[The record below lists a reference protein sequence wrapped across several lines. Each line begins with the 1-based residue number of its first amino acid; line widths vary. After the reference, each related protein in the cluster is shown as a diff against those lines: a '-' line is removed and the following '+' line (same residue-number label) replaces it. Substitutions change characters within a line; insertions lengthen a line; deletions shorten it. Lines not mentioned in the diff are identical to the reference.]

1 MVESVGIDQTDTGGV
16 DGISTDLSEADSSLL
31 FSKSAPPKVPRRL
44 QKRLMEC
51 KNSSATTVEEIE
63 SKLKEA
69 DLRRQQFHAWLSN
82 KARTTQ
88 KISSQSSPCNEEP
101 GRRLEAKL
109 HAAEQKR
116 LSILS
121 NAQMR
126 LAKLDERRQAAKSG
140 VETRSERQR
149 EELSEKVELRV
160 QRAETNRMLLLR
172 AYRQQKSATKER
184 KAHSLL
190 QRMVRE
196 RRYKDFVHTAVN
208 EKRAAAEKKRL
219 GLLDSEKRRACSRV
233 MKVRRV
239 ARSVRHQREIE
250 RSTMKDR
257 LEDRLQRAKKRR
269 AEYLRQRGSL
279 QSFVHVNAHKMHRQ
293 GDFLSRKLA
302 WCWRRFLRLR
312 KTTFALAKDYEALG
326 ISEKHVRLM
335 PFEQLALQIES
346 SATVQTVKVLFD
358 RLDSRFTL
366 SQASTVTNRTSS
378 SGNIDHLLQQVAP
391 PKQRGPLSNA
401 IYSRPARKGPK
412 GDPCPPKLSRY
423 PVRVVLSAFMILG
436 HPGAV
441 FSERGELEIGLAESA
456 GKFIKEFEV
465 LMRII
470 LDPPT
475 QCTYQ
480 ESGSTLSSKWT
491 FREQLEAFDAA
502 WCSYLSHFV
511 AWKAKDA
518 SSLEEDLVKAAC
530 QLELSMTEKCK
541 ISMEGDNGVLT
552 PDMTAVKKQVAEDQR
567 LLREKVNSLSGFAG
581 IQRME
586 RALSDARSRFPK
598 ASKGAIISQVARSSS
613 ATPSRSS
620 AAPSSVSTSNE
631 GRIPVD
637 VGERPSSVVCSL
649 FKTDASF
656 AIKEVGSSTSSKSS
670 DASHSGSPSDRLV
683 TDNEILVN
691 EIVHGHQGSI
701 ADNLNSSN
709 RDHESIKA
717 NIKDIMEK
725 AFWDGITE
733 SMRQEEPNYGRV
745 VDLMNEVRDE
755 LCEIAPQKWRQD
767 ILDAIDLEILA
778 EVLASETHDMVYLGK
793 ILEFALVTLQKLSA
807 PANEDDMM
815 VTHKKLM
822 NELGEIFQAGD
833 NSNVSFVNA
842 TVKGLRFVLEQI
854 QALKR
859 EISKARI
866 RIMEPLIKGPAGL
879 EYLRKAFTSRHGLP
893 DDASNALPLTLR
905 WFSSLQVSAH
915 QEWKEHNDSLSS
927 LTARGDSSSQ
937 NLFPMV
943 TLRTGGSVSL
953 SSQSQQITSSPNIL
967 KAAGIQQ
974 PECKGETIDLL
985 VRLGVLKLV
994 SEIEGLT
1001 EQILPETL
1009 KLNLSRLRMVQT
1021 QLQKIIVI
1029 STSMLVYRQ
1038 ILLSEN
1044 LTASPTDMET
1054 KITTSVKK
1062 LSELLDHVED
1072 VGVTEIVETI
1082 NELSE
1087 DGDLELQE
1095 KKKVMANMLTKS
1107 LQEGNAIY
1115 TKVSG
1120 AVYLAARAI
1129 MLRGSGSQGKELAEM
1144 ALRRIGGAGLIDR
1157 VIDVAEILTVVAQV
1171 TRNVHW
1177 SWYTELQK
1185 LVMIPSM

>member
-1 MVESVGIDQTDTGGV
+1 MVETVGIDHTETGGV
-16 DGISTDLSEADSSLL
+16 AGISIDLSETDSSVL
-31 FSKSAPPKVPRRL
+31 FSKLAPPKVPRRL
-44 QKRLMEC
+44 RKRLLEC
-51 KNSSATTVEEIE
+51 KNSSATTVEDIE

-88 KISSQSSPCNEEP
+88 KIPSQSSPCNEEP

-126 LAKLDERRQAAKSG
+126 LAKLDESRQAAKTG
-140 VETRSERQR
+140 VEMRTERQR
-149 EELSEKVELRV
+149 EELSAKVELRV
-160 QRAETNRMLLLR
+160 QRAESNRMLLLR
-172 AYRQQKSATKER
+172 ASKQQKSATKER

-196 RRYKDFVHTAVN
+196 RRHKDFVHTAIN
-208 EKRAAAEKKRL
+208 QKRAAAEKKRL
-219 GLLDSEKRRACSRV
+219 GLLDSEKKRACTRV
-233 MKVRRV
+233 MEVRRV
-239 ARSVRHQREIE
+239 ARSVRRQREIE
-250 RSTMKDR
+250 RSTIKDR

-269 AEYLRQRGSL
+269 AEYLSQRGSL
-279 QSFVHVNAHKMHRQ
+279 RSSVHVNVHKMHRQ

-326 ISEKHVRLM
+326 ISEKYVKLM

-346 SATVQTVKVLFD
+346 SAAVLSVKALFD

-366 SQASTVTNRTSS
+366 SQASTVTRSTSS
-378 SGNIDHLLQQVAP
+378 SGNIDHLLQQLAP
-391 PKQRGPLSNA
+391 SKQRGPLSNG
-401 IYSRPARKGPK
+401 IHSRAAKKGPK

-441 FSERGELEIGLAESA
+441 FSERGELEIDLAESA
-456 GKFIKEFEV
+456 GKFIQEFEL

-480 ESGSTLSSKWT
+480 EPGSTLSCKWT
-491 FREQLEAFDAA
+491 FRSQLEAFDAA

-518 SSLEEDLVKAAC
+518 SSLQEDLVKAAC
-530 QLELSMTEKCK
+530 QLELSMMENCK
-541 ISMEGDNGVLT
+541 ISTEGDIGVLT
-552 PDMTAVKKQVAEDQR
+552 PDMKAVQKQVREDQR
-567 LLREKVNSLSGFAG
+567 LLREKVHSLSGFAG
-581 IQRME
+581 IQHME
-586 RALSDARSRFPK
+586 RALSDARSRFLK
-598 ASKGAIISQVARSSS
+598 VNEGAFVSQVTRSSS
-613 ATPSRSS
+613 ATPSRPS
-620 AAPSSVSTSNE
+620 AVPSSVFTSDE

-637 VGERPSSVVCSL
+637 AGERPRDVVCSL
-649 FKTDASF
+649 FKKDASF
-656 AIKEVGSSTSSKSS
+656 AVKEVGSSTSAKSS
-670 DASHSGSPSDRLV
+670 DASYLGSSCEKLV

-691 EIVHGHQGSI
+691 EIVHEHHGSI
-701 ADNLNSSN
+701 ADNLNSNN

-717 NIKDIMEK
+717 NIKDKMEK
-725 AFWDGITE
+725 AFWDSIAE
-733 SMRQEEPNYGRV
+733 SMRQVPNYGRV
-745 VDLMNEVRDE
+745 VDLMKEVRDE

-767 ILDAIDLEILA
+767 ILDAIDLEILS
-778 EVLASETHDMVYLGK
+778 EVLASETYDMVYLGK

-807 PANEDDMM
+807 PANEDEMM
-815 VTHKKLM
+815 DTHKKLM
-822 NELGEIFQAGD
+822 NELGEISQAGN
-833 NSNVSFVNA
+833 NSNISFVNA

-859 EISKARI
+859 EISRARV

-879 EYLRKAFTSRHGLP
+879 EYLRKAFTSRHGFP
-893 DDASNALPLTLR
+893 HDASNALPLTLR
-905 WFSSLQVSAH
+905 WFSSLQGSAS

-927 LTARGDSSSQ
+927 LTMSGDSSSP

-953 SSQSQQITSSPNIL
+953 SSQSQQITSSPNT
-967 KAAGIQQ
+967 GIQQ
-974 PECKGETIDLL
+974 PECKGEKIDLL

-1001 EQILPETL
+1001 EQTLPETL

-1021 QLQKIIVI
+1021 QLQKIVVI
-1029 STSMLVYRQ
+1029 ATSMLVYRQ
-1038 ILLSEN
+1038 VLLSEK
-1044 LTASPTDMET
+1044 LTTSPTKMES
-1054 KITTSVKK
+1054 KVTTTVRK

-1087 DGDLELQE
+1087 DGDLELQAR
-1095 KKKVMANMLTKS
+1095 KKVMANMLTKS

-1129 MLRGSGSQGKELAEM
+1129 LLRGSGSQGKELAEM
-1144 ALRRIGGAGLIDR
+1144 ALRRVGGASLIDR
-1157 VIDVAEILTVVAQV
+1157 VIDAAEILTVVAQV
-1171 TRNVHW
+1171 TRSVHW
-1177 SWYTELQK
+1177 SWYTEVIK
-1185 LVMIPSM
+1185 NWS